1 MTKKV
6 QLNMPAGLLARG
18 DAYAAATYTT
28 RTAAITT
35 LLAYALQDARVASL
49 AGEGG
54 GWGHC
59 PQVGGNA
66 PRVTIPRQ

>member
-1 MTKKV
+1 MTQKV
-6 QLNMPAGLLARG
+6 QLNMPAGLLARV

-49 AGEGG
+49 AGEGAG
-54 GWGHC
+54 GI
-59 PQVGGNA
+59 A
-66 PRVTIPRQ
+66 PRSAATPQE

>member
-1 MTKKV
+1 MTQKV
-6 QLNMPAGLLARG
+6 QFNMPSALLARV

-49 AGEGG
+49 AAEGG
-54 GWGHC
+54 A
-59 PQVGGNA
+59 GGTA
-66 PRVTIPRQ
+66 PRSTATPQK